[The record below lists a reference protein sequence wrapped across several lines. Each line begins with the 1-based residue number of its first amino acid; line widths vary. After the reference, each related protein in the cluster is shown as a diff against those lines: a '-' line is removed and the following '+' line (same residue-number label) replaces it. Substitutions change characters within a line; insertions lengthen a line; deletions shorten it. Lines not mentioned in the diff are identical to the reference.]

1 MFIFKKMKQERER
14 RSRDRRRFEV
24 ARTIYP
30 TIIKICQ
37 NNTYSLSSALKVPD
51 SASYIT
57 VTCADALLRELD
69 KNEGSQLR
77 EVEQQKGGK
86 Q

>member
-1 MFIFKKMKQERER
+1 MKQERER

-30 TIIKICQ
+30 TVIEICQ
-37 NNTYSLSSALKVPD
+37 KNVYSYSKAGKLPKEASSLAV
-51 SASYIT
+51 IF
-57 VTCADALLRELD
+57 ADALLRELD
-69 KNEGSQLR
+69 GIEGIKLHFF
-77 EVEQQKGGK
+77 EQEGGK

>member
-1 MFIFKKMKQERER
+1 MFFTRYSRKERER
-14 RSRDRRRFEV
+14 HSRERRRFEV

-37 NNTYSLSSALKVPD
+37 KNTYSLSSALKVPD

-57 VTCADALLRELD
+57 VICADALLRELD

-77 EVEQQKGGK
+77 EVEQQKGGD